1 LIVDEFDVLPADIL
15 LIVFL
20 LFQLENVPNEELL
33 QVLVGVVDAKLFETF
48 WFGNVRFGNYKLI
61 YLQSISYLLMLK
73 FSKPKMSSTP
83 IELVSISS
91 DLRMAQ
97 FNLVTIQMNSRP

>member
-33 QVLVGVVDAKLFETF
+33 QVLVGVVDAKLFETLF
-48 WFGNVRFGNYKLI
+48 DPKKQIRF
-61 YLQSISYLLMLK
+61 
-73 FSKPKMSSTP
+73 
-83 IELVSISS
+83 
-91 DLRMAQ
+91 RH
-97 FNLVTIQMNSRP
+97 FN

>member
-33 QVLVGVVDAKLFETF
+33 QVLVGVVDAKLFETLF
-48 WFGNVRFGNYKLI
+48 DPKTQIRF
-61 YLQSISYLLMLK
+61 
-73 FSKPKMSSTP
+73 
-83 IELVSISS
+83 
-91 DLRMAQ
+91 RH
-97 FNLVTIQMNSRP
+97 FN